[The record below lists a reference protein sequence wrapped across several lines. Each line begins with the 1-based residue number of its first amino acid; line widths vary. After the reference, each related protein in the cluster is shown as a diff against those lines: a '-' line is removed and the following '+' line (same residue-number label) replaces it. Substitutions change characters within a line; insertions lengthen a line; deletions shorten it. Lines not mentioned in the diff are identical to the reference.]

1 VSTSDFRDLE
11 VWKKARELAVSV
23 YGVTGSGRL
32 ATDFGLRDQ
41 MRRAAVSI
49 CSNIAEGN
57 ERNTDRD
64 TIRFLYIAKG
74 SSAELLAQVD
84 IALAVGFL
92 NSDDADKLTGAG
104 EEVSKM
110 LGGLIKYRE
119 KSA

>member
-1 VSTSDFRDLE
+1 MAIAVYELTESGSL
-11 VWKKARELAVSV
+11 AR
-23 YGVTGSGRL
+23 
-32 ATDFGLRDQ
+32 DFGLRDQ
-41 MRRAAVSI
+41 MRKAAVSV

-57 ERNTDRD
+57 ERSTDRD

-84 IALAVGFL
+84 IAFSVGYL
-92 NSDDADKLTGAG
+92 NADSARKLTEAS
-104 EEVSKM
+104 EEVSRM